1 MSVRL
6 PSRQPQ
12 QQPPTVL
19 IGLMAIGAC
28 SLAFIG
34 MAAVVMPQ
42 FLLMVLVGIGMVLF
56 FAAQY
61 FIWGRWLY
69 PLVVR
74 QEQQREQRLQEA
86 AAATVAENAGKH
98 KEIADGRSEPRTH
111 T

>member
-1 MSVRL
+1 MNVRF

-19 IGLMAIGAC
+19 IGLMAIAAC

-61 FIWGRWLY
+61 FVWGRWLY
-69 PLVVR
+69 PLVLR
-74 QEQQREQRLQEA
+74 QEQQREQRQQEADAAAEA
-86 AAATVAENAGKH
+86 AARQATGTAGT
-98 KEIADGRSEPRTH
+98 DQG
-111 T
+111 